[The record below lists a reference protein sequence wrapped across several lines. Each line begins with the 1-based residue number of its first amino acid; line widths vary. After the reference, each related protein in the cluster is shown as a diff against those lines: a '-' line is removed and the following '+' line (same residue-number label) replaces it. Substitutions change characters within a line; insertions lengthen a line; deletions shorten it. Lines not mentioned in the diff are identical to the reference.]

1 MVVVKAQPLQRALN
15 AALPQGV
22 QFQRETKLH
31 LPAEINLVLL
41 TGLFGFVGDFF
52 SVLGWKNIIYLSPGE
67 RKI

>member
-52 SVLGWKNIIYLSPGE
+52 FSSWMEEHNLSFTRE
-67 RKI
+67 T